1 MGVLFITALIITAD
15 QISKSLIKSTMTLYD
30 VIPVIPGYFYLTYI
44 INEGMA
50 FGIDF
55 PFGIGT
61 LFFSGVSLIITCFL
75 VWILWCERNNNLLMR
90 VSLALILGGA
100 IGNLIDRSF
109 TLFNL
114 FGYNGVIDFIDLG
127 FGNSFRWPYIFNL
140 ADMSV
145 SIGIIIFI
153 TCSFFNSKP
162 NELDNEN
169 T

>member
-75 VWILWCERNNNLLMR
+75 VWILWCERKNNLLMR
-90 VSLALILGGA
+90 ISLALILGGA
-100 IGNLIDRSF
+100 IGNLVDRI
-109 TLFNL
+109 L
-114 FGYNGVIDFIDLG
+114 FGEVVDFFDFMIGD
-127 FGNSFRWPYIFNL
+127 FHWYIFNI
-140 ADMSV
+140 ADSAV
-145 SIGIIIFI
+145 TVGIILMLFY
-153 TCSFFNSKP
+153 SFLFKP
-162 NELDNEN
+162 KVQP
-169 T
+169 THSIV

>member
-90 VSLALILGGA
+90 VSLAFILGGA
-100 IGNLIDRSF
+100 IGNLIDRLMSCIPNSSY
-109 TLFNL
+109 T
-114 FGYNGVIDFIDLG
+114 GVVDFIDI
-127 FGNSFRWPYIFNL
+127 RWGVHKWYIFNI
-140 ADMSV
+140 ADSAV
-145 SIGIIIFI
+145 TVGIILMLFY
-153 TCSFFNSKP
+153 SFLFKP
-162 NELDNEN
+162 KVQP
-169 T
+169 THSIV